1 MCTNFTPTANDML
14 VQFGV
19 ERAPFDYKAEA
30 YPGYDAPIVINIMR
44 RAGAAGAAADI
55 ERESESEANTK
66 RECIPARFGLIPP
79 NIFAEDVKSFVRKY
93 HTNNARSETVA
104 ERRSFRNAWKKQ
116 QVCLI
121 PVSCFYEPNWETA
134 KAVRWKIWLKDTK
147 DFAIAGLW
155 EQWKRGEESFH
166 SFTMLT
172 VNADDHAVMRHFHR
186 HGEERRMPV
195 ILHPDDYDRW
205 LRATPEE
212 AFRMCQRYPAALMD
226 SAPAPKLGAKAKI
239 ELPPEGEAES
249 G

>member
-1 MCTNFTPTANDML
+1 MCTNFIPTASDML

-44 RAGAAGAAADI
+44 RAGTAGSADDT
-55 ERESESEANTK
+55 SGKNEANTK
-66 RECIPARFGLIPP
+66 RECVPARFGLIPP

-121 PVSCFYEPNWETA
+121 PVSCFFEPNWATG

-155 EQWKRGEESFH
+155 EQWKHGEESFH

-195 ILHPDDYDRW
+195 ILHPDGYDRW
-205 LRATPEE
+205 LNATPEV
-212 AFRMCQRYPAALMD
+212 AFGMCQQYPAALMD
-226 SAPAPKLGAKAKI
+226 SAPAPKPRATAKI
-239 ELPPEGEAES
+239 ELPPTDEAEAE
-249 G
+249 